1 MQILELKFNAIY
13 VNIILVLFGYECL
26 PRLLIFCESYSVYI
40 LFSLQTPLHLAV
52 LTGNAEITSMLISF
66 GAQPSVKDSNGNT
79 ALHLAVLHGNLDCV
93 KAILNINNTKSLPLD
108 VFNDEGKGMKVS
120 YELLKSVYWS
130 VLTEGK
136 CRDVFLFLLITKM

>member
-1 MQILELKFNAIY
+1 MQILELKFITIC
-13 VNIILVLFGYECL
+13 VNVILVLFNYECF

-40 LFSLQTPLHLAV
+40 FFLQTPLHLAV
-52 LTGNAEITSMLISF
+52 LTGNAKITNMLLSF

-108 VFNDEGKGMKVS
+108 DFNDEGKRMIVFHMS
-120 YELLKSVYWS
+120 Y
-130 VLTEGK
+130 
-136 CRDVFLFLLITKM
+136 